1 MELTELRYE
10 VADRIATI
18 RLHRPERLNAFTP
31 TMADEL
37 VRVTAAA
44 DADDE
49 VRVVVVTGSGRGF
62 CAGADLGAGADTFAD
77 RLTRYRPPTLREDI
91 AGYPRDAGGVVSLA
105 FAALRKP
112 VIAAINGPAVGV
124 GATMTLPMDVRIAAE
139 SARFGFVFGR
149 VGIVPEAASSWF
161 LPRVVGISQAMEW
174 VATGRVF
181 DAAEALRGGLVSR
194 VVPDDELLP
203 TAYALAR
210 EIVANT
216 SGVAVA
222 AARQLLWSMLGA
234 SSPWDAHR
242 ADSRAIVELG
252 GGPDSAEGVA
262 AFLEKRPAHFTAPL
276 GDGPIAGVPRWPAP
290 PPDVRPG
297 DRPAEARR
305 QAWRSFRTVAG
316 SRWVSSVSPRSRMCC
331 TCSGVSWS
339 NRCVRTLSTCTGA
352 AASSAANPSVVR
364 TASWPRPSSGQTCR
378 CTQPRSSSRETAWE
392 SRLREERQRSASS
405 LIRIRRSGVSESATR
420 IS

>member
-37 VRVTAAA
+37 VRVAAAA
-44 DADDE
+44 DADDD

-62 CAGADLGAGADTFAD
+62 CAGADLGGGADTFAD
-77 RLTRYRPPTLREDI
+77 RLTRYRPPALREDI

-112 VIAAINGPAVGV
+112 VIAAVNGPAVGV
-124 GATMTLPMDVRIAAE
+124 GATLTLPMDVRIAAE

-203 TAYALAR
+203 AASALAR
-210 EIVANT
+210 EIVSNT
-216 SGVAVA
+216 SGLAVG

-242 ADSRAIVELG
+242 AESRAVVELG
-252 GGPDSAEGVA
+252 AGPVSAEGVA
-262 AFLEKRPAHFTAPL
+262 SFLAKRPPRFTAPL
-276 GDGPIAGVPRWPAP
+276 GDGAIAGVPRWPAAP
-290 PPDVRPG
+290 ADVEAG
-297 DRPAEARR
+297 D
-305 QAWRSFRTVAG
+305 
-316 SRWVSSVSPRSRMCC
+316 
-331 TCSGVSWS
+331 
-339 NRCVRTLSTCTGA
+339 
-352 AASSAANPSVVR
+352 
-364 TASWPRPSSGQTCR
+364 
-378 CTQPRSSSRETAWE
+378 
-392 SRLREERQRSASS
+392 
-405 LIRIRRSGVSESATR
+405 
-420 IS
+420 

>member
-10 VADRIATI
+10 VVDRIATI

-37 VRVTAAA
+37 VRVAAAA
-44 DADDE
+44 DADDD

-62 CAGADLGAGADTFAD
+62 CAGADLGGGADTFAD

-112 VIAAINGPAVGV
+112 VIAAVNGPAVGV

-181 DAAEALRGGLVSR
+181 DAGEALRGGLVSR
-194 VVPDDELLP
+194 VVPDDRLLP
-203 TAYALAR
+203 AAYELAR
-210 EIVANT
+210 EIVTNT
-216 SGVAVA
+216 SGLAVG

-234 SSPWDAHR
+234 PSPWDAHR
-242 ADSRAIVELG
+242 ADSRAVVELG
-252 GGPDSAEGVA
+252 AGPDSAEGVA
-262 AFLEKRPAHFTAPL
+262 SFLEKRPPRFTAPL
-276 GDGPIAGVPRWPAP
+276 GDGPIAGVPRWPAA
-290 PPDVRPG
+290 PPDVEAG
-297 DRPAEARR
+297 D
-305 QAWRSFRTVAG
+305 
-316 SRWVSSVSPRSRMCC
+316 
-331 TCSGVSWS
+331 
-339 NRCVRTLSTCTGA
+339 
-352 AASSAANPSVVR
+352 
-364 TASWPRPSSGQTCR
+364 
-378 CTQPRSSSRETAWE
+378 
-392 SRLREERQRSASS
+392 
-405 LIRIRRSGVSESATR
+405 
-420 IS
+420 

>member
-37 VRVTAAA
+37 VRVAAAA
-44 DADDE
+44 DADDD

-62 CAGADLGAGADTFAD
+62 CAGADLGGGADTFAD

-112 VIAAINGPAVGV
+112 VIAAVNGPAVGV

-194 VVPDDELLP
+194 VVPDDQLLP
-203 TAYALAR
+203 AAHALAR

-216 SGVAVA
+216 SGLAVG

-234 SSPWDAHR
+234 PSPWDAHR
-242 ADSRAIVELG
+242 AESRAVVELG
-252 GGPDSAEGVA
+252 AGPDSAEGVA
-262 AFLEKRPAHFTAPL
+262 SFLEKRPPRFTAPL
-276 GDGPIAGVPRWPAP
+276 GDGAIAGVPRWPAAP
-290 PPDVRPG
+290 ADVEAG
-297 DRPAEARR
+297 D
-305 QAWRSFRTVAG
+305 
-316 SRWVSSVSPRSRMCC
+316 
-331 TCSGVSWS
+331 
-339 NRCVRTLSTCTGA
+339 
-352 AASSAANPSVVR
+352 
-364 TASWPRPSSGQTCR
+364 
-378 CTQPRSSSRETAWE
+378 
-392 SRLREERQRSASS
+392 
-405 LIRIRRSGVSESATR
+405 
-420 IS
+420 